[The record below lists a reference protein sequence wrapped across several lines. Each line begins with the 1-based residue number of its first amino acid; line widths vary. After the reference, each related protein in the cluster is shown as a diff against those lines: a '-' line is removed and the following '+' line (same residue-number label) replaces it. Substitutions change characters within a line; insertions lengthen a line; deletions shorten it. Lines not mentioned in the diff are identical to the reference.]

1 MARKI
6 YLKENYVERI
16 NEFLNLLRQRNI
28 EISQVILFG
37 SYAKG
42 KPTPDSDID
51 LVVISPR
58 FGKNIPK
65 EMMFLRKI
73 AIKVDSRIEP
83 IPLSPNDLNDRYSTF
98 IQEIKRNGRNLSL
111 V

>member
-1 MARKI
+1 MAKKK
-6 YLKENYVERI
+6 YLKEIYVERI
-16 NEFLNLLRQRNI
+16 NEFLNLLRQNGI
-28 EISQVILFG
+28 NISQVILFG

-51 LVVISPR
+51 LVVVSPR

-83 IPLSPNDLNDRYSTF
+83 IPLSPNDLKDRYSTF
-98 IQEIKRNGRNLSL
+98 IQEIKQKGKKIALL
-111 V
+111 